1 MFFNK
6 LFINAKNEQNSVVKN
21 KNYSIIISN
30 FLFYLLA
37 FILSYQGANIFW
49 NSIPYKNQVIAGLSE
64 SELKQ
69 IRSPR
74 NQVSPDKYS
83 LFGKEVVVE
92 NSKENEI
99 QVETKSGKVVKSSL
113 NIVITGISASTE
125 QGKGSVVM
133 TYNGVEDVY
142 GVGDDIKK
150 TKAKVKEIHP
160 DRIVITNNGRD
171 EVVMLP
177 GEEFIP
183 QRKESKINSAIENSD
198 LKNDKEQL
206 QMVRT
211 ELLSNPGTLFNY
223 ISINPKIENGK
234 TIGYELN
241 PGTDDRL
248 FINAGLRAGDIAL
261 EINGMDLTNNA
272 QAMAALSSLQDATS
286 ITLVIDRNGSRE
298 TITLDLQ

>member
-49 NSIPYKNQVIAGLSE
+49 NSIPYKNQVIAVLSE

-92 NSKENEI
+92 NSKENET